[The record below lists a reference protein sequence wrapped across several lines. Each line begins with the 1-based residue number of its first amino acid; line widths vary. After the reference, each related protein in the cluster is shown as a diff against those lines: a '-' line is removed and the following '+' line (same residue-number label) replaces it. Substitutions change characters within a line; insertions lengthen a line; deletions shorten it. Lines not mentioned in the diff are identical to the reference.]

1 MQLPD
6 GVYSWADIRT
16 KTGLSDM
23 TIRRMMA
30 RNEFP
35 ASFNLSLRRVAW
47 VKAEVDA
54 WLKNQRNNKG

>member
-1 MQLPD
+1 MRLPD
-6 GVYSWADIRT
+6 GVYSWADIRA

-30 RNEFP
+30 RNAFP
-35 ASFNLSLRRVAW
+35 ASFNLSERRVAW

-54 WLKNQRNNKG
+54 WLENQRNNKG